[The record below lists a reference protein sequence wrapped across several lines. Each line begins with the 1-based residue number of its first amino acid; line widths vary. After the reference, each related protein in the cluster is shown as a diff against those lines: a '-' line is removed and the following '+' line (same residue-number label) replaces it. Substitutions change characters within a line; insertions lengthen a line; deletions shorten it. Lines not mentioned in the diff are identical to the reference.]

1 MLPGRLWSCRGFSA
15 LSTTFL
21 GLNSERRSRSG
32 AGLPLILVVSFLENG
47 RKRGSLGMKLMFW
60 PMQL

>member
-1 MLPGRLWSCRGFSA
+1 MLPGRLWSCRV
-15 LSTTFL
+15 STTLL

-32 AGLPLILVVSFLENG
+32 AALPLILVVSFLENG
-47 RKRGSLGMKLMFW
+47 RKRGSLGMKLMFL